1 MSERIAKLMA
11 RSGLC
16 SRLEAERWIE
26 EGRVQVNGKLL
37 QSAAITVSEQD
48 IVVVDGKPLPSKES
62 ACLWLYHKPKGLI
75 TSHNDPEN
83 RPTIFEALPKN
94 LPRVISVGR
103 LDKMTEGLLLLT
115 NDGELARKLELP
127 STRLKR
133 VYHVRVYGHLYDGK
147 LKEIA
152 KGINFEGIHYQG
164 AEITILKRSGMNTW
178 LEISIFEGKNRE
190 VRNLMTYLNVQVSRL
205 IRVAYGPYSLGDLA
219 VGQVKACP
227 IREIDNAR
235 SK

>member
-133 VYHVRVYGHLYDGK
+133 VYPVRVYGHLYDGK
-147 LKEIA
+147 LKEI
-152 KGINFEGIHYQG
+152 

>member
-152 KGINFEGIHYQG
+152 KG
-164 AEITILKRSGMNTW
+164 KRSGMNTW